1 MLPSKGKRRSSTV
14 KIYDM
19 PLTHA
24 AGGVQYDD
32 RGKLLHSI
40 KSNPMINNPIIN
52 RFAVIVLMFAVYAAG
67 VSSGSE
73 QTVLTAQGEPVCQ
86 QVLKP

>member
-1 MLPSKGKRRSSTV
+1 
-14 KIYDM
+14 
-19 PLTHA
+19 
-24 AGGVQYDD
+24 
-32 RGKLLHSI
+32 
-40 KSNPMINNPIIN
+40 MINNPIVN
-52 RFAVIVLMFAVYAAG
+52 RLAVIVLMFAVYAAG